1 VEWSPRTGGT
11 AALAVTGIVLGLVAV
26 FLDPLGRV
34 LVGAAAVLLLAL
46 AVRDR
51 LLRPRL
57 AAGPVGVAVRRLT
70 GTTELPWA
78 RLQVRVRDTRR
89 WGLRSRLLELDTA
102 VGPDDGGEL
111 VLLGRR
117 DLGADPDDVARALLA
132 LWPQKG
138 PRPPHRSQARGEPL
152 DGADPGTRG
161 GEDGVL

>member
-1 VEWSPRTGGT
+1 MEWSPRAGET
-11 AALAVTGIVLGLVAV
+11 AVLAVAGVLLGLATV

-46 AVRDR
+46 AARDR

-57 AAGPVGVAVRRLT
+57 AAGPAGVAVRRLT
-70 GTTELPWA
+70 GTTQLPWW

-102 VGPDDGGEL
+102 AGPGDDGEL

-117 DLGADPDDVARALLA
+117 DLGADPGEVARALRA
-132 LWPQKG
+132 L
-138 PRPPHRSQARGEPL
+138 
-152 DGADPGTRG
+152 DPAAG
-161 GEDGVL
+161 

>member
-1 VEWSPRTGGT
+1 M
-11 AALAVTGIVLGLVAV
+11 LAVVGALLGLATV

-46 AVRDR
+46 AARDR

-57 AAGPVGVAVRRLT
+57 AAGPAGVAVRRLS

-102 VGPDDGGEL
+102 AGPDDDGEL

-117 DLGADPDDVARALLA
+117 DLGADPGDVAQALRAL
-132 LWPQKG
+132 
-138 PRPPHRSQARGEPL
+138 RPG
-152 DGADPGTRG
+152 
-161 GEDGVL
+161 

>member
-1 VEWSPRTGGT
+1 MEWSPRTGGT
-11 AALAVTGIVLGLVAV
+11 AVLAAVGVALGLATV

-46 AVRDR
+46 ALRDR

-57 AAGPVGVAVRRLT
+57 AAGPQGVAVHRLT
-70 GTTELPWA
+70 GTAVLPWT

-102 VGPDDGGEL
+102 TGPDDDGEL

-117 DLGADPDDVARALLA
+117 DLGADPGDVARALRA
-132 LWPQKG
+132 LRPRPG
-138 PRPPHRSQARGEPL
+138 PRPEP
-152 DGADPGTRG
+152 ARG